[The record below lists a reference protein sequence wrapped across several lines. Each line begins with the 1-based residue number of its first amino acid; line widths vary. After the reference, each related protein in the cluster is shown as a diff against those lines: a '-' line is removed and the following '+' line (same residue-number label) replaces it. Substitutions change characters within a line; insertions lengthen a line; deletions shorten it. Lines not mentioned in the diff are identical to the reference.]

1 MGRDEDDSLAS
12 RIASLL
18 DAHHVMSL
26 ATIGDDGPHA
36 ASLFYVRDGYA
47 LIWLSDPASRH
58 SRHIGERA
66 EVAATIA
73 GDYSDFADIRGLQ
86 VHGRARRIDHAQEQ
100 ARGRDRLTARYPFLQ
115 RLFGADLRHAVERAQ
130 LYRLEPER
138 IVLIDNRRGFGSKE
152 TLEREALTPTE
163 PPSALGRRP
172 DAG

>member
-1 MGRDEDDSLAS
+1 MRLAS
-12 RIASLL
+12 RIASFL

-26 ATIGDDGPHA
+26 ATIGGDGPHA

-66 EVAATIA
+66 DVAATIA
-73 GDYSDFADIRGLQ
+73 GDYCDFADIQGLQ
-86 VHGRARRIDHAQEQ
+86 VRGRARRVDHAQEQ
-100 ARGRDRLTARYPFLQ
+100 ARARDRLAARYPFLH
-115 RLFGADLRHAVERAQ
+115 RLSGGDLRRACERAQ

-152 TLEREALTPTE
+152 ILEREALTPTE
-163 PPSALGRRP
+163 PPSPPGRRP
-172 DAG
+172 DAERPA